1 MEHPEIL
8 IHWTSRQLA
17 EQDPAKSNV
26 QDEYMAL
33 LHSIY
38 SNGLRFTCPST
49 PDVVFGVN
57 CKTELPTLPIIC
69 FTELRLSRVQE
80 HACQYGGLG
89 IGFRRK
95 FLMAWGA
102 NPVFYMQ
109 SKNQGIVN
117 TNLSGLAALQKKAKE
132 LRVFLSYVK
141 PMGKPCSDQYHFYNE
156 SEWRIVACKLGDR
169 WPERFVETEENVVWF
184 RFKPEEVALLAFPNA
199 ATRKRALVDSQLVGI
214 FKDHMPMMVDTSD
227 CMCF

>member
-8 IHWTSRQLA
+8 VHWTSRQLA
-17 EQDPAKSNV
+17 EQDPAESNV
-26 QDEYMAL
+26 QDGYVAL
-33 LHSIY
+33 LRSIY
-38 SNGLRFTCPST
+38 SKGLRFSCPGT

-80 HACQYGGLG
+80 HVRQYGGLG
-89 IGFRRK
+89 IGFRRE

-109 SKNQGIVN
+109 SKDQGIVN
-117 TNLSGLAALQKKAKE
+117 TNLSGIDALQKNYTS

-141 PMGKPCSDQYHFYNE
+141 PMGERYSNQYPFYDE
-156 SEWRIVACKLGDR
+156 SEWRIVACKLGDS
-169 WPERFVETEENVVWF
+169 WPERFVEAEGDVWF

-199 ATRKRALVDSQLVGI
+199 ATRKKALADSQLVGI
-214 FKDHMPMMVDTSD
+214 FDDHLAN
-227 CMCF
+227 